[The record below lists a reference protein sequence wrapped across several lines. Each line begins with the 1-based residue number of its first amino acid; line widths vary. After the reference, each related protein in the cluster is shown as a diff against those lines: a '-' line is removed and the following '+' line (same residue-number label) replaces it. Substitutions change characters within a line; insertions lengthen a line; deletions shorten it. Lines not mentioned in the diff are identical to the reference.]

1 MCVILYD
8 LSTGVCCSQNADVI
22 KSHPHILANI
32 SDHLFGVM
40 EGFINTRYSMHSMMY
55 STKTEYSTQ
64 IWLSISHLSKGPHAI
79 EKTLAASKETASLLL
94 TLVNSTSSLFVCTN
108 TISFM

>member
-1 MCVILYD
+1 MCVVLYD

-55 STKTEYSTQ
+55 EDR
-64 IWLSISHLSKGPHAI
+64 IFNPN
-79 EKTLAASKETASLLL
+79 LAVNL
-94 TLVNSTSSLFVCTN
+94 TLVQGSSCHRENTSC
-108 TISFM
+108 